1 MITCSLTDIPA
12 QISVTWDPYTS
23 TVADFKKDDG
33 THSGTSQ
40 TATLTIS
47 AAKLLAL
54 HGAGSASV
62 DFKCKIQVGTAPTDV
77 TATQTVSIYSP
88 SENIIFPIIL
98 FMTIITATQVKNSI
112 EMKDL
117 RLAFSSCSRFFP
129 RFFPDQTQGFIPMCD
144 T

>member
-1 MITCSLTDIPA
+1 MCPRKQSKQSSGASIATAAANVFATEDHVITCSLTDIPA

-62 DFKCKIQVGTAPTDV
+62 DFKCKIQVGTTPTDV

-88 SENIIFPIIL
+88 SEWILFRIIL
-98 FMTIITATQVKNSI
+98 TY
-112 EMKDL
+112 
-117 RLAFSSCSRFFP
+117 
-129 RFFPDQTQGFIPMCD
+129 
-144 T
+144 

>member
-62 DFKCKIQVGTAPTDV
+62 DFKCKIQVGTTPTDV

-88 SENIIFPIIL
+88 SENIIFPDNS
-98 FMTIITATQVKNSI
+98 FHDDYYAENTSI
-112 EMKDL
+112 EIKDL
-117 RLAFSSCSRFFP
+117 HLLLAIYSFQLEIGKLYDGVKKF
-129 RFFPDQTQGFIPMCD
+129 
-144 T
+144 

>member
-12 QISVTWDPYTS
+12 QISVTWDPYTT

-54 HGAGSASV
+54 HGAASTSV
-62 DFKCKIQVGTAPTDV
+62 DFKCKIQVGTTPTDV

-88 SENIIFPIIL
+88 SEKMIFPDNS
-98 FMTIITATQVKNSI
+98 FHDDFYAENTSI
-112 EMKDL
+112 EIGDL
-117 RLAFSSCSRFFP
+117 HFLLPTYLF
-129 RFFPDQTQGFIPMCD
+129 QLEI
-144 T
+144 

>member
-1 MITCSLTDIPA
+1 MCSRRQPKQSTGASIATAAANVFATDDHVITCSLIDIPA
-12 QISVTWDPYTS
+12 QIAVIWDPYTT

-40 TATLTIS
+40 IATLTIS

-62 DFKCKIQVGTAPTDV
+62 DFKCKIQVGTTPTDV

-88 SENIIFPIIL
+88 SEKIIFSDDR
-98 FMTIITATQVKNSI
+98 FCD
-112 EMKDL
+112 DL
-117 RLAFSSCSRFFP
+117 YVEEFN
-129 RFFPDQTQGFIPMCD
+129 
-144 T
+144 